1 MKTCDRCKKDC
12 KPDGCSAGYA
22 IYRQGDV
29 EETLCFDCA
38 AEQSKQDLIEDGS
51 TKRVTLYLTIAEPLP
66 GDDSFVSS
74 RDRSRVVTVTDWP
87 GRLRF
92 KVIRHWTGQHN
103 WYYMRH
109 LPIHFVHFIGPDGL
123 VWSGKN
129 IGDNEV
135 LRAKR
140 LKNQPKL

>member
-1 MKTCDRCKKDC
+1 MKTCERCKKEC
-12 KPDGCSAGYA
+12 EPDGCSAGYA
-22 IYRQGDV
+22 IYRHGDV

-38 AEQSKQDLIEDGS
+38 AVQSKQDLIEDGS

-66 GDDSFVSS
+66 GDDSFISS
-74 RDRSRVVTVTDWP
+74 RDSSQVVTVTDWS

-103 WYYMRH
+103 WYYMNH
-109 LPIHFVHFIGPDGL
+109 LPVHFAWFIGPDGL
-123 VWSGKN
+123 IWSGKN